1 MSDIKEY
8 KCPTCGAPLK
18 YNIDTQKMVC
28 SFCSNVYD
36 LEYIS
41 ANFNK
46 NENKK
51 PEDFDWTKY
60 TQNSQKNVK
69 TQRFVEYT
77 CPSCGGSFI
86 TLNSIV
92 NEKCPFC
99 KHDLIISAHFTGV
112 IRPDKIIPFSKTI
125 KDFTDEYWK
134 NVSMYPIIPEEFKNK
149 KIEKRIT
156 GQYLPI
162 WLYSC
167 SCQAKR
173 YDSSTIEF
181 KLKDY
186 PILGTNSFKKTVFY
200 EIEPFN
206 YDEAIDFTES
216 CFMGFYASKY
226 TIEAEKAMQQADSLI
241 SAYAFW
247 NNNYDENIQDF
258 RSLVKN
264 NCTISDRKVLYYL
277 VPVWTLEIKCRSKI
291 YNFAM
296 NGQTGEFFAI
306 SHRETVKKECQPDSP
321 DKNNNKFKKTL
332 LKFKNNPLK
341 FKLLFFGGII
351 VIPIVVIYAFK
362 WYIFFEKRYPD
373 IAGPLF
379 VLLFFSSVWKIFDVI
394 GNDKL
399 NKMFNPPKKEPPKK
413 NKTPQPK
420 PKKRTIPNFVC
431 GEKNTMPASDKI
443 DNKPAE

>member
-1 MSDIKEY
+1 MSDVTAY

-277 VPVWTLEIKCRSKI
+277 VPVWRIEIKYIGHS
-291 YNFAM
+291 YTFAM
-296 NGQTGEFFAI
+296 NGQTGEFFGGELFLYFQNELTKRGRIPSDKDKAGKT
-306 SHRETVKKECQPDSP
+306 SHNSRSLFFAALIIAPILFILFCKMAGINPGGVPLFLFLSFVIIAVSVFSSDSSNKDPFRYIKPPCLRSKKRPIE
-321 DKNNNKFKKTL
+321 KFIYDEKKT
-332 LKFKNNPLK
+332 
-341 FKLLFFGGII
+341 
-351 VIPIVVIYAFK
+351 
-362 WYIFFEKRYPD
+362 
-373 IAGPLF
+373 
-379 VLLFFSSVWKIFDVI
+379 
-394 GNDKL
+394 
-399 NKMFNPPKKEPPKK
+399 
-413 NKTPQPK
+413 K
-420 PKKRTIPNFVC
+420 PA
-431 GEKNTMPASDKI
+431 PASDNN